1 MKSMKIAGIISE
13 FNPFHRGHEYLIK
26 KTKEETG
33 AEYVITLMSGN
44 FVQRGEPAI
53 FDMGLRTEMALKGGA
68 DAVFELPPTVSLSS
82 AEGFAQGSVRLCEGL
97 GVDILS
103 FGSESGGLSTLDL
116 IAEALAFESDE
127 YKEKLRSALKEGMNF
142 PAAREKALSE
152 NKKLQDAGLSP
163 EILHQI
169 LQNPNN
175 ILGIEYIKGLKR
187 IKSSITCYTTGRI
200 GSPYH
205 ENVDISVNSVDMSPE
220 DAEKSLFSAESIR
233 NSLYNNRV
241 PGEYA
246 VYMKY
251 GTVSRDA
258 LTSPLLFMLHSVG
271 LKDKMSK
278 CGIPEDLSRRILNNL
293 DFIGSFS
300 EFLDLLKTRNI
311 TFTSVSRS
319 LLRLILDTKAYE
331 PADSLN
337 YIRLLGFK
345 KAHKKV
351 LGEISSR
358 SGLSI
363 ISNSSDINTFLK
375 EHPEDTLLKDSLRI
389 NRHYELLRDEE
400 KRKEYP
406 LSPEISREIVII

>member
-1 MKSMKIAGIISE
+1 MKIAGIISE
-13 FNPFHRGHEYLIK
+13 FNPFHRGHEYLIR

-33 AEYVITLMSGN
+33 AEYVIALMSGN
-44 FVQRGEPAI
+44 FVQRGEPAV

-68 DAVFELPPTVSLSS
+68 DAVFELSPTVSLSS
-82 AEGFAQGSVRLCEGL
+82 AEGFAQGGVRLCQDL

-103 FGSESGGLSTLDL
+103 FGSESGDLNTLSK
-116 IAEALAFESDE
+116 IAEILAFESDE
-127 YKEKLRSALKEGMNF
+127 YKEKLRSALKEGMSF
-142 PAAREKALSE
+142 PAAREKALSDNRE
-152 NKKLQDAGLSP
+152 LQDEGLNP
-163 EILHQI
+163 AILHEI

-187 IKSSITCYTTGRI
+187 IKSPIICHTTGRI

-205 ENVDISVNSVDMSPE
+205 ENVDISVNSVDISPE

-233 NSLYNNRV
+233 NRLYNNRV
-241 PGEYA
+241 PEDYMG
-246 VYMKY
+246 YMKY

-258 LTSPLLFMLHSVG
+258 LTSPLLFMLNSVN
-271 LKDKMSK
+271 LEEKMQK
-278 CGIPEDLSRRILNNL
+278 CGVPEDLSRRILNNRG
-293 DFIGSFS
+293 FNGSFS
-300 EFLDLLKTRNI
+300 EFCELLKTRNI

-337 YIRLLGFK
+337 YIRLLGFRKASK
-345 KAHKKV
+345 KA
-351 LGEISSR
+351 LSEISSR

-363 ISNSSDINTFLK
+363 ISNSSDINTYIN
-375 EHPEDTLLKDSLRI
+375 EHPDDTLLQDSLRI
-389 NRHYELLRDEE
+389 DRHYELLRDED
-400 KRKEYP
+400 KRREYP

>member
-1 MKSMKIAGIISE
+1 MKIAGIISE
-13 FNPFHRGHEYLIK
+13 FNPFHRGHEYLIR

-33 AEYVITLMSGN
+33 AEYVIALMSGN
-44 FVQRGEPAI
+44 FVQRGEPAV

-68 DAVFELPPTVSLSS
+68 DAVFELSPTVSLSS
-82 AEGFAQGSVRLCEGL
+82 AEGFAQGGVRLCQDL

-103 FGSESGGLSTLDL
+103 FGSESGDLNTLSK
-116 IAEALAFESDE
+116 IAEILAFESDE
-127 YKEKLRSALKEGMNF
+127 YKEKLRSALKEGMSF
-142 PAAREKALSE
+142 PAAREKALSDNRE
-152 NKKLQDAGLSP
+152 LQDEGLNP
-163 EILHQI
+163 AILHEI

-187 IKSSITCYTTGRI
+187 IKSPIICHTTGRI

-205 ENVDISVNSVDMSPE
+205 ENVDISVNSVDISPE

-233 NSLYNNRV
+233 NMLYNNRV
-241 PGEYA
+241 PEDYEG
-246 VYMKY
+246 YMKY

-258 LTSPLLFMLHSVG
+258 LTSPLLFMLNSVN
-271 LKDKMSK
+271 LEEKMQK
-278 CGIPEDLSRRILNNL
+278 CGVPEDLSRRILNNRN
-293 DFIGSFS
+293 FNGSFS
-300 EFLDLLKTRNI
+300 EFCELLKTRNI

-337 YIRLLGFK
+337 YIRLLGFRKASK
-345 KAHKKV
+345 KA
-351 LGEISSR
+351 LSEISSR

-363 ISNSSDINTFLK
+363 ISNSSDINTYIN
-375 EHPEDTLLKDSLRI
+375 EHPDDTLLQDSLRI
-389 NRHYELLRDEE
+389 DRHYELLRDED
-400 KRKEYP
+400 KRREYP